1 MERKIRFAINLIG
14 TGAGEPW
21 VSGKDDETG
30 KDYETCK
37 KGIVDIREWLQSW
50 VIPQDKYIKFM
61 TFGQDGTYYV
71 WARYSSTRGCSDSVS
86 KWIYIPNGVKI
97 SGKDILDLERK
108 AKDEKQTEVLEK
120 LFAAEFPYEPDG
132 NAIPVTNVN
141 GKEEYAV
148 RYYDTEDQL
157 ADIIGEKRFQ
167 QYYSDFKVIF
177 LIDRQSGIK
186 VREGAVIDDITDR
199 TMEERIVV
207 SRPYSDDIE
216 KKFGLVPELF
226 LGDEPLTDDREFPAY
241 KGQLIDIIAKRKG
254 FNNVSCQIKA
264 DEDKKCCSFVS
275 SEKCTWYKLIT
286 KNFFQVYDGENN
298 PDGKAKPIH
307 LEELNIYINGQLI
320 KEKGVTLKEEECKK
334 CTIVVEE
341 IKDKKNKYS
350 EKTSRYKPFK
360 EEEANI
366 LHAEGKY
373 PIHLEKN
380 SNSYEY
386 KIRLSNK
393 EVVKLAINSK
403 KGDFNEKAPFCG
415 YVVDTDPFS
424 MGSKEKMLVLANFY
438 KFKLIMIGFGLGL
451 VVASIVF
458 FTLFYHGNED
468 NTATAK
474 NVGDTTNVVMDD
486 DIYSLDAAINYLD
499 SHKTWNRD
507 SMERYDDLKGLF
519 DAMNDFRL
527 TTVIDEYSHLNKS
540 TSYSFLVEVATKNIS
555 NGWDPKTGTHNPQY
569 NQVGDREI
577 SYTNYINWIDQDRN
591 KEETKKE
598 ETKKEETK
606 KEETKKKETKKEETK
621 KKETKKVETKKNSF
635 NLESQ
640 G

>member
-1 MERKIRFAINLIG
+1 MGRKIRFAINLIG

-37 KGIVDIREWLQSW
+37 RGIVDIREWLQSW

-141 GKEEYAV
+141 GKEKYAV

-167 QYYSDFKVIF
+167 QYYSDYKVIF

-186 VREGAVIDDITDR
+186 VREGAVIDDLTDR

-207 SRPYSDDIE
+207 SRPYSLEIE
-216 KKFGLVPELF
+216 NMFGLNVKLYR
-226 LGDEPLTDDREFPAY
+226 GDVCLEEDTEFYAY
-241 KGQLIDIIAKRKG
+241 KGELIDVTAKRNG
-254 FNNVSCQIKA
+254 FDDIDCKIKA
-264 DEDKKCCSFVS
+264 CENKQCCTFVS
-275 SEKCTWYKLIT
+275 NKPYTWSKRIT
-286 KNFFQVYDGENN
+286 KDCFEVDDAQNNIDGIVKI
-298 PDGKAKPIH
+298 PSG
-307 LEELNIYINGQLI
+307 ELDIYINGHLI
-320 KEKGVTLKEEECKK
+320 KEEGVTLTEKQGKD
-334 CTIVVEE
+334 CTIEV
-341 IKDKKNKYS
+341 KDKKKAP
-350 EKTSRYKPFK
+350 RYELFK
-360 EEEANI
+360 EE
-366 LHAEGKY
+366 HAYIFLTEGKKF
-373 PIHLEKN
+373 PIHLEKK
-380 SNSYEY
+380 SNSYAY
-386 KIRLSNK
+386 RIQLSNK

-403 KGDFNEKAPFCG
+403 KDDFNEKAPFCG

-424 MGSKEKMLVLANFY
+424 MRSKEKMLVLNSFY
-438 KFKLIMIGFGLGL
+438 LLKLIMIGFGIGV

-458 FTLFYHGNED
+458 FTLFYSGMAD
-468 NTATAK
+468 NTATSPEVANK
-474 NVGDTTNVVMDD
+474 DSVVTAPVEVDN
-486 DIYSLDAAINYLD
+486 YSLEAAIRYLD
-499 SHKTWNRD
+499 NNKKWNRD

-519 DAMNDFRL
+519 DAMNEFRL
-527 TTVIDEYSHLNKS
+527 STVIDSYSQLS
-540 TSYSFLVEVATKNIS
+540 TSTKYATLVETTKKNIS
-555 NGWDPKTGTHNPQY
+555 NGWNPKTGEHNPQY
-569 NQVGDREI
+569 NNANDI
-577 SYTNYINWIDQDRN
+577 IINFTNYINWIDRDREIP
-591 KEETKKE
+591 KFTDTEKPD
-598 ETKKEETK
+598 
-606 KEETKKKETKKEETK
+606 
-621 KKETKKVETKKNSF
+621 TKKNDTEK
-635 NLESQ
+635 NNKVKLDKEKTDKGKTDKGKTNTKKILGQ

>member
-1 MERKIRFAINLIG
+1 MGRKIRFAINLIG

-50 VIPQDKYIKFM
+50 VIPQNKYIKFM

-108 AKDEKQTEVLEK
+108 AKDETQTEVLEN
-120 LFAAEFPYEPDG
+120 LFATEFTYKQDA

-141 GKEEYAV
+141 GKEKYAV

-167 QYYSDFKVIF
+167 QYYSDYKVIF

-186 VREGAVIDDITDR
+186 VREGAVIDDLTDR

-226 LGDEPLTDDREFPAY
+226 LGDEPLTDDMEFPAY
-241 KGQLIDIIAKRKG
+241 KGQLIDIVAKREG
-254 FNNVSCQIKA
+254 FDNIPCKIMA
-264 DEDKKCCSFVS
+264 GEDKKRCSFES
-275 SEKCTWYKLIT
+275 PEKCTWNKLIT
-286 KNFFQVYDGENN
+286 KNFFQVDDGENN
-298 PDGKAKPIH
+298 PDGNIP
-307 LEELNIYINGQLI
+307 LEELDIYINGHLI
-320 KEKGVTLKEEECKK
+320 KEEGVTLTEKQGED
-334 CTIVVEE
+334 CTIEV
-341 IKDKKNKYS
+341 KDKKKAP
-350 EKTSRYKPFK
+350 RYELFK
-360 EEEANI
+360 EE
-366 LHAEGKY
+366 HASIFLTEGKKF
-373 PIHLEKN
+373 PIHLEKK
-380 SNSYEY
+380 SNSYAY
-386 KIRLSNK
+386 RIQLSNK

-424 MGSKEKMLVLANFY
+424 MRSKEKMLVLNSFY
-438 KFKLIMIGFGLGL
+438 LLKLIMIGFGIGV
-451 VVASIVF
+451 VVASIIF
-458 FTLFYHGNED
+458 FTLFYHGKVD
-468 NTATAK
+468 NTSP
-474 NVGDTTNVVMDD
+474 NPLPGVVDSD
-486 DIYSLDAAINYLD
+486 SVSKKEAYSEAYSLDAAIKYLD
-499 SHKTWNRD
+499 NNTSWNRD
-507 SMERYDDLKGLF
+507 SMERYGDLKGLF

-527 TTVIDEYSHLNKS
+527 STVIDSYSQLS
-540 TSYSFLVEVATKNIS
+540 TSTKYATLVETAKKNIR
-555 NGWDPKTGTHNPQY
+555 NGWNPKTGEHNPQY
-569 NQVGDREI
+569 NNANDI
-577 SYTNYINWIDQDRN
+577 IINFTNYINWIDRDR
-591 KEETKKE
+591 ETLIPQHYYKYNFLS
-598 ETKKEETK
+598 T
-606 KEETKKKETKKEETK
+606 
-621 KKETKKVETKKNSF
+621 
-635 NLESQ
+635 
-640 G
+640 

>member
-108 AKDEKQTEVLEK
+108 AKDETQTEVLEK
-120 LFAAEFPYEPDG
+120 LFATEFTYKPDA

-167 QYYSDFKVIF
+167 QYYSDYKVIF

-186 VREGAVIDDITDR
+186 VREGAVIDDLTDR

-207 SRPYSDDIE
+207 SRPYSLEIE
-216 KKFGLVPELF
+216 NMFGLNVKLYR
-226 LGDEPLTDDREFPAY
+226 GDVCLEEDTEFYAY
-241 KGQLIDIIAKRKG
+241 KGELIDVTAKRNG
-254 FNNVSCQIKA
+254 FDDIDCKIKA
-264 DEDKKCCSFVS
+264 CENKQCCTFVS
-275 SEKCTWYKLIT
+275 NKPYTWSKRIT
-286 KNFFQVYDGENN
+286 KDCFEVDDAQNNIDGIVKI
-298 PDGKAKPIH
+298 PSG
-307 LEELNIYINGQLI
+307 ELDIYINGHLI
-320 KEKGVTLKEEECKK
+320 KEEGVTLTEKQGED
-334 CTIVVEE
+334 CTIEV
-341 IKDKKNKYS
+341 KDKKKAP
-350 EKTSRYKPFK
+350 RYELFK
-360 EEEANI
+360 EE
-366 LHAEGKY
+366 HAYIFLTEGKKF
-373 PIHLEKN
+373 PIHLEKK
-380 SNSYEY
+380 SNSYAY
-386 KIRLSNK
+386 RIQLSNK

-403 KGDFNEKAPFCG
+403 KDDFNEKAPFCG

-424 MGSKEKMLVLANFY
+424 MRSKEKMLVLNSFY
-438 KFKLIMIGFGLGL
+438 LLKLIMIGFGIGV

-458 FTLFYHGNED
+458 FTLFYSGLAD
-468 NTATAK
+468 NTATSPEVANK
-474 NVGDTTNVVMDD
+474 DSVVTAPVEVDN
-486 DIYSLDAAINYLD
+486 YSLEAAIRYLD
-499 SHKTWNRD
+499 NNKKWNRD

-519 DAMNDFRL
+519 DAMNEFRL
-527 TTVIDEYSHLNKS
+527 STVIDSYCQLCTS
-540 TSYSFLVEVATKNIS
+540 TKYATLVETAKKNIS
-555 NGWDPKTGTHNPQY
+555 NGWNPKTGEHNPQY
-569 NQVGDREI
+569 NNANDI
-577 SYTNYINWIDQDRN
+577 IINFTNYINWIDRDREIP
-591 KEETKKE
+591 KFTDTEKPDTKKPDKE
-598 ETKKEETK
+598 KNNKVKLDTEKTDKGKTDKGKTDKGKTNTKKI
-606 KEETKKKETKKEETK
+606 
-621 KKETKKVETKKNSF
+621 
-635 NLESQ
+635 LGQ

>member
-1 MERKIRFAINLIG
+1 MGRKIRFAINLIG

-37 KGIVDIREWLQSW
+37 RGIVDIREWLQSW

-141 GKEEYAV
+141 GKEKYAV

-167 QYYSDFKVIF
+167 QYYSDYKVIF

-186 VREGAVIDDITDR
+186 VREGVVIDDLTDR

-207 SRPYSDDIE
+207 SRPYSLEIE
-216 KKFGLVPELF
+216 NMFGLNVKLYR
-226 LGDEPLTDDREFPAY
+226 GDVCLEEDTEFYAY
-241 KGQLIDIIAKRKG
+241 KGELIDVTAKRNG
-254 FNNVSCQIKA
+254 FDDIDCKIKA
-264 DEDKKCCSFVS
+264 CENKQCCTFVS
-275 SEKCTWYKLIT
+275 NKPYTWSKRIT
-286 KNFFQVYDGENN
+286 KDCFEVDDAQNNIDGIVKI
-298 PDGKAKPIH
+298 PS
-307 LEELNIYINGQLI
+307 EELDIYINGHLI
-320 KEKGVTLKEEECKK
+320 KEEGVTLTEKQGED
-334 CTIVVEE
+334 CTIEV
-341 IKDKKNKYS
+341 KDKKKAP
-350 EKTSRYKPFK
+350 RYELFK
-360 EEEANI
+360 EE
-366 LHAEGKY
+366 HAYIFLTEGKKF
-373 PIHLEKN
+373 PIHLEKK
-380 SNSYEY
+380 SNSYAY
-386 KIRLSNK
+386 RIQLSNK

-424 MGSKEKMLVLANFY
+424 MRSKEKMLVLNSFY
-438 KFKLIMIGFGLGL
+438 LLKLIMIGFGIGV

-458 FTLFYHGNED
+458 FTLFYHGKVD
-468 NTATAK
+468 NTSP
-474 NVGDTTNVVMDD
+474 NPSPGVVDSD
-486 DIYSLDAAINYLD
+486 SVYKKEPYSEAYSLDAAIKYLD
-499 SHKTWNRD
+499 SHMSWNRD

-527 TTVIDEYSHLNKS
+527 YTVIDDYSRLKQSKNYA
-540 TSYSFLVEVATKNIS
+540 TLVKTAKKNIR
-555 NGWDPKTGTHNPQY
+555 NGWNPNTGIHKPQY
-569 NQVGDREI
+569 NQVGDKEI
-577 SYTNYINWIDQDRN
+577 SYTNYINWIDQDR
-591 KEETKKE
+591 ETGE
-598 ETKKEETK
+598 
-606 KEETKKKETKKEETK
+606 
-621 KKETKKVETKKNSF
+621 
-635 NLESQ
+635 Q
-640 G
+640 GHGGQGYGGQGHGGQGQGGQGHGGQGQGGQGQGGQGQDGRSLINGNG